1 METKLSINDIVQ
13 IRNIID
19 VCSKRGSFQASE
31 MELVGSL
38 YNKIKALTD
47 EYESLVKK
55 QKEEQEQAQENKT
68 LDPVPEEPNEG
79 TVGESTD
86 ESNDNNVSM
95 NIINN

>member
-38 YNKIKALTD
+38 YNKIKDFTD

-55 QKEEQEQAQENKT
+55 QKEEQAPNKENKT
-68 LDPVPEEPNEG
+68 LDPVPEEPDEE
-79 TVGESTD
+79 TVG

>member
-47 EYESLVKK
+47 EYEPLVKK
-55 QKEEQEQAQENKT
+55 QKEEQEHAQENKT
-68 LDPVPEEPNEG
+68 LDPVPEEPNEE
-79 TVGESTD
+79 TVG